1 MRTPILV
8 YCWLI
13 LKTTSYEWRG
23 LCYKQSNVPVH
34 AKEGVAPAGYEKDNT
49 YKFVVV
55 ARKQYVRLR
64 SRYLMS
70 DGLIAGWH
78 PIPLGVACLGVCAAE
93 TRNG

>member
-34 AKEGVAPAGYEKDNT
+34 AKEGVATARAIRNLT
-49 YKFVVV
+49 HHKFVVV
-55 ARKQYVRLR
+55 ARKQ
-64 SRYLMS
+64 
-70 DGLIAGWH
+70 
-78 PIPLGVACLGVCAAE
+78 
-93 TRNG
+93 

>member
-34 AKEGVAPAGYEKDNT
+34 AKEGVAPTGYEKDNPLQ
-49 YKFVVV
+49 V
-55 ARKQYVRLR
+55 R
-64 SRYLMS
+64 SRCSQAICPPPLAIPDERWVNRRLAS
-70 DGLIAGWH
+70 DSF
-78 PIPLGVACLGVCAAE
+78 GVACLGVCAAE